1 MAGAYRINSPKVTSQ
16 VTDGEA
22 VLIHFDS
29 GRYYS
34 ADGSGGEI
42 LDALARGQ
50 PVDEIVGGLTARHGA
65 PREAVAAA
73 VARFVEELI
82 AEELIVPADG
92 PRQPGVQADFADAVS
107 FASGPTAGFETPR
120 LRTYSELADLL
131 RLDPIHDVDAAGWPV
146 AKS

>member
-42 LDALARGQ
+42 LDGLARGQ
-50 PVDEIVGGLTARHGA
+50 AVDEIVGGLAARHGA
-65 PREAVAAA
+65 PRAEIAAA
-73 VARFVEELI
+73 VARFVDELI

-92 PRQPGVQADFADAVS
+92 PGEPGAGAD
-107 FASGPTAGFETPR
+107 
-120 LRTYSELADLL
+120 
-131 RLDPIHDVDAAGWPV
+131 
-146 AKS
+146 